1 MSITIDYKKEFEE
14 AVRILFKVE
23 RNYKKT
29 LLKIF
34 SDYGDFD
41 KENEEVR
48 VIREMTSVDL
58 ERAKLN
64 YEEAKKAYIKYYK

>member
-14 AVRILFKVE
+14 AVRTLFKVE

-34 SDYGDFD
+34 NDYGDYD

-48 VIREMTSVDL
+48 VIKETSSVDL

-64 YEEAKKAYIKYYK
+64 YKKAREDYIKYYG